1 MNDNPATG
9 SQNDAADEG
18 FLSRWSRRKKEVAL
32 ETVEETVVLDD
43 SLLDPND
50 DAILDASLN
59 DEDLPA
65 LSVEEVRQAQLDAL
79 NELTDDDMPDV
90 KTLDE
95 SSDYAGFMSKNVSD
109 ALRKMALR
117 KLFAGESYN
126 VRDGLDEYDGDY
138 TSFEKL
144 DPSTVTADMKHMLE
158 VEARRLKEKL
168 AQDAAEKEQLAQDT
182 LELAEEND
190 DSKIAED
197 DTNNDE
203 NSESVLNELADDDA
217 LITENISDTNVKAE
231 NTELPNQDVP
241 NKPSK
246 VHKKEST

>member
-1 MNDNPATG
+1 MNDKPPTG
-9 SQNDAADEG
+9 SQNDSADEG
-18 FLSRWSRRKKEVAL
+18 FLSRWSRRKKEVVL
-32 ETVEETVVLDD
+32 ETVEERVVLDD

-50 DAILDASLN
+50 DAILDGSLN
-59 DEDLPA
+59 DENLPA
-65 LSVEEVRQAQLDAL
+65 LSAEEVRQAQLDAL

-168 AQDAAEKEQLAQDT
+168 AQDT